1 MLERKIT
8 LTLQKTRKQKLTTTV
23 LNYLRK
29 AHPDAG
35 PQLMFSNPYQALVA
49 TILSA
54 QTTDEQVNRVTPL
67 FFKKYPDIK
76 TLADAD
82 ISDVEEI
89 IKSVGLYKT
98 KAAHL
103 IAAAKM
109 ILNKHKGEIPDD
121 FDSLLK
127 LPGVGRKT
135 ANVVLSNAFSKPGL
149 GVDTHVHRV
158 ANRIGLCSEKY
169 PEQTEKRLKELIPEK
184 NWSETH
190 HLLIFHGRRVC
201 RSRNPECASCTLRE
215 ICKNSCSPR

>member
-8 LTLQKTRKQKLTTTV
+8 LTLQKTRKQKLTTAV

-29 AHPDAG
+29 AYPDAG
-35 PQLMFSNPYQALVA
+35 PQLLFSNPYQALVA

-54 QTTDEQVNRVTPL
+54 QTTDKQVNRVTPP
-67 FFKKYPDIK
+67 FFKKYPNIK
-76 TLADAD
+76 ALADAD

-89 IKSVGLYKT
+89 IKSVGLYRT

-103 IAAAKM
+103 IAAAKI
-109 ILNKHKGEIPDD
+109 ILDNYNGEIPDD

-135 ANVVLSNAFSKPGL
+135 ANVILSNAFSKPGL

-158 ANRIGLCSEKY
+158 ANRIGLCSEKH